1 MTAEVLTEGELP
13 RCRGEGALTPEPL
26 SHDAW
31 RIKQEARAIRR
42 ETRLFHTSVGSVE
55 PVFMVTSSRQDSL
68 FCLPCDVPPDFRHET
83 R

>member
-1 MTAEVLTEGELP
+1 VQ
-13 RCRGEGALTPEPL
+13 GEGALTPQPL
-26 SHDAW
+26 LHDAW

-55 PVFMVTSSRQDSL
+55 PVFIMVTSSRQDSL